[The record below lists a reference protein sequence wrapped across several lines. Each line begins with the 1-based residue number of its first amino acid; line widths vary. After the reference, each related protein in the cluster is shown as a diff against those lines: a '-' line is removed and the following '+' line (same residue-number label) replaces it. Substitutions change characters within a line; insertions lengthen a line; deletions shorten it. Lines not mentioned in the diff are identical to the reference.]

1 MSETKHNIDSNTT
14 QLETSDKSESSKN
27 DKDGNQQSF
36 SNTHYQKKNDT
47 QPKKEQYCGN
57 CGQIGHIYRRCLLPI
72 ISLGVILYKK
82 KENSIKYLMVQRRDT
97 LGYVE
102 FMRGKYNLENINYIY
117 DLFKIMTKTERL
129 NILNYN
135 FDLLWNNLWMNK
147 NLKKFH
153 NEYANSKKKFNIL
166 KKGCHID
173 NNLVSLESFHKNTP
187 IVYLE
192 PEWGFPKG
200 RRNIKESDK
209 DCALREFEEESGY
222 ESGQYKIIDEIDPE
236 DELFSGTNN
245 IRYKHIYYVGES
257 LVNVQLSINKN
268 NFSQVSEIR
277 NIKWFTYEEA
287 RDIIR
292 PYNKEKKDTL
302 TRVNFKIK
310 NLFDL

>member
-1 MSETKHNIDSNTT
+1 MSKITNRFDESTDLKVGEERDQSNEQDIQYKKDNQFIKKTH
-14 QLETSDKSESSKN
+14 ENSSI
-27 DKDGNQQSF
+27 
-36 SNTHYQKKNDT
+36 
-47 QPKKEQYCGN
+47 KKEQYCGN

-72 ISLGVILYKK
+72 ISLGVILFKK
-82 KENSIKYLMVQRRDT
+82 TNNEIKYLMVQRRDT

-129 NILNYN
+129 NILTYD
-135 FDLLWNNLWMNK
+135 FDLLWTNLWMNK

-166 KKGCHID
+166 KKGCLID
-173 NNLVSLESFHKNTP
+173 NKSVSLDLFHKDSP
-187 IVYLE
+187 VVYLE

-200 RRNIKESDK
+200 RRNIKESDR

-222 ESGQYKIIDEIDPE
+222 KRGQYKIIEDTDPE

-245 IRYKHIYYVGES
+245 IRYKHIYYIGES
-257 LVNVQLSINKN
+257 LVDVSLSINKD

-277 NIKWFTYEEA
+277 TIKWFTYEEA
-287 RDIIR
+287 IKAIR
-292 PYNKEKKDTL
+292 IYNKEKKNTL
-302 TRVNFKIK
+302 TRVNKK
-310 NLFDL
+310 LNLINL